1 MNAPIQIRRD
11 DVVRDIRELAALSA
25 LPITDVV
32 ATAVSDALARA
43 KARIDLPR
51 REATVDDLLRQFR
64 ELPIVGPMLTDD
76 DLYDENGLPK

>member
-32 ATAVSDALARA
+32 AKAVSDALGHAR
-43 KARIDLPR
+43 ARIDMPR
-51 REATVDDLLRQFR
+51 REAEIDDLLRQFR

-76 DLYDENGLPK
+76 DLYDEDGLPK